1 MRPRPRCPKRCC
13 PPPVGSGCAATK
25 ASWPGSPRR
34 QVGIAVA
41 GAHFSGGNPDRGA
54 WAARVRMARPGGNDR
69 PMANTS
75 GLKDKATGTV
85 ETARAKRPFLDHLV
99 RAYSRY
105 QGDAGDRLAAAV
117 TYFVFLSFFPLVA
130 LAFSVLGFT
139 VANNPGV
146 RKSVTDSLSSAF
158 PGLIGGSNGINIDQ
172 IANAKAGAGIL
183 GLVGLLL
190 AGLGAVDALRQAI
203 RSVWH
208 QNVKAGNFIKKKLA
222 DILILAGLGLT
233 LAVSLAV
240 SSAATAV
247 TDKVL
252 SILGLEGSTAAGF
265 LVKVLALVV
274 AIFTDV
280 LLFLYLFIRLP
291 KTQTPWRKVIKG
303 ALFAAVGFE
312 LLKVI
317 GAWFIARTTKNP
329 VYGTFAVV
337 VGLLVW
343 INLVSRFLLFS
354 AAWTVTA
361 PYDTDVAPSG
371 TAGPEQAE
379 QAGVPKEFADN
390 DPDDPALLQKD
401 GAPTPLVAVLQ
412 GEQPAQDQPEG
423 RPGEQGKPVQ
433 SAGSPEPARTATDGD
448 KAAGEPYPDAPAQPT
463 AASLRS

>member
-1 MRPRPRCPKRCC
+1 M
-13 PPPVGSGCAATK
+13 
-25 ASWPGSPRR
+25 
-34 QVGIAVA
+34 
-41 GAHFSGGNPDRGA
+41 
-54 WAARVRMARPGGNDR
+54 
-69 PMANTS
+69 
-75 GLKDKATGTV
+75 
-85 ETARAKRPFLDHLV
+85 
-99 RAYSRY
+99 
-105 QGDAGDRLAAAV
+105 
-117 TYFVFLSFFPLVA
+117 
-130 LAFSVLGFT
+130 
-139 VANNPGV
+139 
-146 RKSVTDSLSSAF
+146 
-158 PGLIGGSNGINIDQ
+158 
-172 IANAKAGAGIL
+172 
-183 GLVGLLL
+183 
-190 AGLGAVDALRQAI
+190 
-203 RSVWH
+203 
-208 QNVKAGNFIKKKLA
+208 
-222 DILILAGLGLT
+222 
-233 LAVSLAV
+233 

-312 LLKVI
+312 LLKVV
-317 GAWFIARTTKNP
+317 GAWFVARTTKNP

-379 QAGVPKEFADN
+379 KAGVPKEFADN

-412 GEQPAQDQPEG
+412 GKQPAQDPPEG

>member
-1 MRPRPRCPKRCC
+1 
-13 PPPVGSGCAATK
+13 
-25 ASWPGSPRR
+25 
-34 QVGIAVA
+34 
-41 GAHFSGGNPDRGA
+41 
-54 WAARVRMARPGGNDR
+54 
-69 PMANTS
+69 MANIS
-75 GLKDKATGTV
+75 GLKDKAAGTA

-117 TYFVFLSFFPLVA
+117 TYFAFLSFFPLVA
-130 LAFSVLGFT
+130 LAFSVLGYT

-190 AGLGAVDALRQAI
+190 AGLGAVDALREAI

-291 KTQTPWRKVIKG
+291 KSQTPWRKVIKG

-312 LLKVI
+312 VLKVI

-379 QAGVPKEFADN
+379 KAGVPREFADN
-390 DPDDPALLQKD
+390 DPDDPALLQQD

-412 GEQPAQDQPEG
+412 GEQPAQDPPAQDQPEG

-433 SAGSPEPARTATDGD
+433 SAGSPEPGWLGR
-448 KAAGEPYPDAPAQPT
+448 
-463 AASLRS
+463 

>member
-1 MRPRPRCPKRCC
+1 
-13 PPPVGSGCAATK
+13 
-25 ASWPGSPRR
+25 
-34 QVGIAVA
+34 
-41 GAHFSGGNPDRGA
+41 
-54 WAARVRMARPGGNDR
+54 
-69 PMANTS
+69 
-75 GLKDKATGTV
+75 
-85 ETARAKRPFLDHLV
+85 
-99 RAYSRY
+99 
-105 QGDAGDRLAAAV
+105 
-117 TYFVFLSFFPLVA
+117 LSFFPLVA
-130 LAFSVLGFT
+130 LAFSVLGYT

-158 PGLIGGSNGINIDQ
+158 PGLIGGSNGIDIDQ

-190 AGLGAVDALRQAI
+190 AGLGAVDALREAI

-247 TDKVL
+247 TGKVL

-291 KTQTPWRKVIKG
+291 KSQTPWRKVIKG

-312 LLKVI
+312 VLKVV

-379 QAGVPKEFADN
+379 KAGVPREFADN
-390 DPDDPALLQKD
+390 DPDDPALLQQD

-412 GEQPAQDQPEG
+412 GEQPAQDQPAQDQPEG

-433 SAGSPEPARTATDGD
+433 SAGSPEPGWLGR
-448 KAAGEPYPDAPAQPT
+448 
-463 AASLRS
+463 